1 MKLLHYVI
9 HNWKNVLF
17 GVGSTMALLA
27 LFVLMMDKIVMPLY
41 IHLGK
46 EIELPDIEYI
56 AFYEA
61 KEILEE
67 NGFKIIIEGEKY
79 DATFPEST
87 VIFQNPRP
95 FSHVK
100 KGRRIYLTLSAGER
114 MVPVP
119 RVIGMS
125 EKDATFKLEEA
136 GLQLGEVFYEY
147 DNYRLNGVV
156 CNQAYPEGTEIVAKE
171 PVDIT
176 VSLGSLPTRFIV
188 PDLVGKDV
196 EIAKKMIL
204 RAGLRVGV
212 IQYESRE
219 DLVPDTVIRQSIQA
233 GDEVRQ
239 SQSIHLVVSQLAE
252 LF

>member
-1 MKLLHYVI
+1 MKLLHNVI
-9 HNWKNVLF
+9 RNWKIVLP
-17 GVGSTMALLA
+17 GVASTVVLLA
-27 LFVLMMDKIVMPLY
+27 LFILIMDKIVMPLY

-46 EIELPDIEYI
+46 DVELPDIEYI
-56 AFYEA
+56 AFEEA
-61 KEILEE
+61 KETLEE
-67 NGFKIIIEGEKY
+67 NGFKIVIEGEKY

-87 VIFQNPRP
+87 VVFQNPRP

-125 EKDATFKLEEA
+125 EKDAIFKLEEA

-147 DNYRLNGVV
+147 NYKLNGVV
-156 CNQAYPEGTEIVAKE
+156 CNQAYPEGTEIVAKD

-176 VSLGSLPTRFIV
+176 VSLGPLPAHFIV

-196 EIAKKMIL
+196 EIAKKMVL
-204 RAGLRVGV
+204 RAGLRVG
-212 IQYESRE
+212 IIRYEMR
-219 DLVPDTVIRQSIQA
+219 DDFVPDTVIRQSIQA
-233 GDEVRQ
+233 GEEVRQ
-239 SQSIHLVVSQLAE
+239 NQPVNLVVSQLAE